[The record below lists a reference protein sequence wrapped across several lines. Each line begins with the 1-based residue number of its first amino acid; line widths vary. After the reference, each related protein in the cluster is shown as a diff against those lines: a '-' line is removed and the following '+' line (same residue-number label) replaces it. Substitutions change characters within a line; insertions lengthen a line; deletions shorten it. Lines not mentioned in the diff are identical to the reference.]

1 MWTTFWEMKGSREWK
16 AYVQKD
22 RDEGVGED
30 KEPKIQPSES
40 RGKGTVSRMA
50 ADVHQGS
57 KAAGKPRGQ
66 N

>member
-1 MWTTFWEMKGSREWK
+1 M
-16 AYVQKD
+16 QKD

-30 KEPKIQPSES
+30 KEPKVQPSES

-50 ADVHQGS
+50 DDVHQGS
-57 KAAGKPRGQ
+57 KAAGKPRGP